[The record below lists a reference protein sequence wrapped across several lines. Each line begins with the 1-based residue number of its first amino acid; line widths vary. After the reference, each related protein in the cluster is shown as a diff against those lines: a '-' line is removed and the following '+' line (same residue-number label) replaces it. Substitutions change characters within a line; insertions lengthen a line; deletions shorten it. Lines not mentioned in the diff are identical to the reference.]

1 MKTRLLSAIVLTI
14 ALISFGNSNAQ
25 DLEYNFD
32 GATWEGWTAGNASGA
47 WASSFANNP
56 NGELDITY
64 AVDSK
69 NAVMYAPDDTK
80 PINGQNYKFIQLIVS
95 NESSQIDL
103 FRVRGKDGT
112 GWFNAVNYSISTNAS
127 SEFTTYNIEITE
139 SRWLV
144 TSLENWQVIFRKND
158 SSEITDE
165 AHVYVDKL
173 LVSDSSTASVSSVN
187 AFDFGIYPNPV
198 QDELSITTTENVDSV
213 EIVDLVGNTV
223 LTSNVVKGSVNVS
236 SLTSGVYVIR
246 LASENGIAASKF
258 VKK

>member
-1 MKTRLLSAIVLTI
+1 MKTRLLNTIILTI
-14 ALISFGNSNAQ
+14 ALISYGKSNAQ
-25 DLEYNFD
+25 DLDYNFD
-32 GATWEGWTAGNASGA
+32 GITWEGWTSGSAAGPWS
-47 WASSFANNP
+47 SSFGNNP
-56 NGELDITY
+56 NGALDITY

-80 PINGQNYKFIQLIVS
+80 PLNGQYYKFIQIIVS

-127 SEFTTYNIEITE
+127 TQFTTYNIEITE

-144 TSLENWQVIFRKND
+144 SSLENWQVIFRKND
-158 SSEITDE
+158 SSEISDG

-173 LVSDSSTASVSSVN
+173 LVSDSSTASVNAGN

-198 QDELSITTTENVDSV
+198 QNELTIATEEEIASV
-213 EIVDLVGNTV
+213 QIVDLVGNTV
-223 LTSNVVKGSVNVS
+223 LTNSEVNGSVDVS

-246 LASENGIAASKF
+246 LTSASGVATSKF